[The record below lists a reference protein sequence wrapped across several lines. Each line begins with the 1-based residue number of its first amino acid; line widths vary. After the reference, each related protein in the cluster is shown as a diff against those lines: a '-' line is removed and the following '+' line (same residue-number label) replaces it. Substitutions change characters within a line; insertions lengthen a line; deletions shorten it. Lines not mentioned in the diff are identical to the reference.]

1 MFLGCSVEFAM
12 TGTGY
17 SFLTEDVG
25 TLSLTD
31 TGQRLNGQRV
41 VWLKVTTGFSFA
53 LNQIPFGLISYPDY
67 NSASGLWLKGLD
79 AGRHGCGGR
88 RVARYLS

>member
-41 VWLKVTTGFSFA
+41 VWLKV
-53 LNQIPFGLISYPDY
+53 
-67 NSASGLWLKGLD
+67 
-79 AGRHGCGGR
+79 R
-88 RVARYLS
+88 RGSRSLLTKFRLA